1 MRGQLYSLTDACEW
15 HLGKKNLAKLRSLM
29 LDFPK
34 FMLELPNFIHE
45 CFNFYFE
52 IPNISLGISKI
63 KVEFQRLCLKL
74 PRFKSNLNHRMYKQ
88 SYVLYMLFV

>member
-34 FMLELPNFIHE
+34 FMLELPTLFT
-45 CFNFYFE
+45 
-52 IPNISLGISKI
+52 NISTFILKYPTL
-63 KVEFQRLCLKL
+63 VLEFQRLK
-74 PRFKSNLNHRMYKQ
+74 
-88 SYVLYMLFV
+88 